1 MPISQKIKDVANKA
15 KSFVIEH
22 KQAVFNTVMFV
33 GLTGVSAA
41 VVVLNRTIH
50 QLDETAGGN
59 DYMLMNRQDYARER
73 IYDIERQAGMP
84 VNSDD
89 VRYHDYREAL
99 KEAAIL
105 DNQ

>member
-1 MPISQKIKDVANKA
+1 MPIPQKIKDVANKA

-33 GLTGVSAA
+33 GLSGVAAA
-41 VVVLNRTIH
+41 VAVATRENSLQN
-50 QLDETAGGN
+50 EN

-73 IYDIERQAGMP
+73 IYDVERQVGMP

-89 VRYHDYREAL
+89 QRYHDYRESL
-99 KEAAIL
+99 KADSTSE
-105 DNQ
+105 

>member
-1 MPISQKIKDVANKA
+1 MPISQKIKEVATKA

-33 GLTGVSAA
+33 GISGVAVAVTVLTRESTDHYENARKLV
-41 VVVLNRTIH
+41 
-50 QLDETAGGN
+50 D
-59 DYMLMNRQDYARER
+59 RQDYARER

-89 VRYHDYREAL
+89 QRYHDYREST
-99 KEAAIL
+99 KEAANL
-105 DNQ
+105 DTK

>member
-1 MPISQKIKDVANKA
+1 MPIPQKIKDVANKA

-33 GLTGVSAA
+33 GLSGVAAA
-41 VVVLNRTIH
+41 VAVATRENSLQN
-50 QLDETAGGN
+50 EN
-59 DYMLMNRQDYARER
+59 DYMLMRRQDYARER

-99 KEAAIL
+99 KEAASL

>member
-1 MPISQKIKDVANKA
+1 MPIPQKIKDVAGKA

-41 VVVLNRTIH
+41 VVVLTRT
-50 QLDETAGGN
+50 QDEIIDVTADN
-59 DYMLMNRQDYARER
+59 DSMLMRRQDYARGR
-73 IYDIERQAGMP
+73 IYDIERQVGMS

-89 VRYHDYREAL
+89 QRYHDYRESL
-99 KEAAIL
+99 KADSTSE
-105 DNQ
+105 